1 MYKHVAL
8 LVRKDGVADEGFA
21 ERFAE
26 RRTRVV
32 MDD

>member
-21 ERFAE
+21 ER
-26 RRTRVV
+26 RTRVM